1 MSTDN
6 FALVASGLC
15 KRFGNVIALEGL
27 SLGVLSGEIYGLL
40 GPNGAGKT
48 TALRIVCGL
57 TAPDSGDGQ
66 CLGRAFGDAAASLGY
81 LPQRGGL
88 YDDLTVTQNLMFF
101 ARAHGLSGPR
111 QQVARTI
118 ADHGLA
124 ARSAAKVGTLSGG
137 WRQRVALA
145 AALLHAPKLLLLD
158 EPTAGLDPTAR
169 EQLWHQ
175 LRELSAAGVTIL
187 VTTHY
192 ADEAERCDRIG
203 YLSGGRLRAEGQPAH
218 LAQAL
223 GLSVWRIAL
232 TGNSPLATPR
242 VVAGLRLTRD
252 SEGWRAIA
260 ATGTPPAA
268 LLAWCESAASTP
280 QLTSPR
286 LADALAWLAIDSEDA
301 A

>member
-169 EQLWHQ
+169 EQLWPHMKKM
-175 LRELSAAGVTIL
+175 R
-187 VTTHY
+187 
-192 ADEAERCDRIG
+192 DRIG
-203 YLSGGRLRAEGQPAH
+203 AERGWPPMARAEYEREI
-218 LAQAL
+218 AQGSLYVGSPETVAQKIAATARGL
-223 GLSVWRIAL
+223 GLSRFDLKYSAGGLSQARMLRCIAL
-232 TGNSPLATPR
+232 YGEAVMPR
-242 VVAGLRLTRD
+242 VR
-252 SEGWRAIA
+252 
-260 ATGTPPAA
+260 A
-268 LLAWCESAASTP
+268 LLG
-280 QLTSPR
+280 QG
-286 LADALAWLAIDSEDA
+286 
-301 A
+301 